1 MYMLCKANFKI
12 LQAKKGIYFSAKEK
26 RIVIFMSSE
35 VINEKVQLERKTII
49 AHYVVIFK
57 KIF

>member
-1 MYMLCKANFKI
+1 
-12 LQAKKGIYFSAKEK
+12 
-26 RIVIFMSSE
+26 MSSE

-57 KIF
+57 KNILKS